1 MIEAY
6 IWNNLYGCGKEVRT
20 PFSYGD
26 YEEWRKQFHGNS
38 LLEIKKVNTPLAI
51 LNKHLVNKVLNV
63 KDGFF
68 ELIFLDQRMEGMTE
82 KEKDIFSGML
92 ELFSPVCMQD
102 IVNLSCNMDKFMLY
116 QGVYNERELGEYLLN
131 YGKITDKTETDLE
144 ILGHQYAENH
154 TGIFMAMGYVLWNG
168 QEIGQVYNGTDS
180 FDVRKCFT
188 TIWQAAGRL
197 AGTVIENKDFEALI
211 RQYDRENAFFY
222 CDPPYYETEKY
233 YTVAFKEDDHKRLK
247 AALADIKGKW
257 MLSYNDCEFI
267 RELYAE
273 YYITAVTRLNNK
285 AQRYVAGSEFSEVII
300 TNYDPKERER
310 SKPQQLDLEF
320 ILKKKS

>member
-6 IWNNLYGCGKEVRT
+6 IWSNLYGCGKEVRT

-116 QGVYNERELGEYLLN
+116 
-131 YGKITDKTETDLE
+131 
-144 ILGHQYAENH
+144 
-154 TGIFMAMGYVLWNG
+154 
-168 QEIGQVYNGTDS
+168 
-180 FDVRKCFT
+180 
-188 TIWQAAGRL
+188 
-197 AGTVIENKDFEALI
+197 
-211 RQYDRENAFFY
+211 
-222 CDPPYYETEKY
+222 
-233 YTVAFKEDDHKRLK
+233 
-247 AALADIKGKW
+247 
-257 MLSYNDCEFI
+257 
-267 RELYAE
+267 
-273 YYITAVTRLNNK
+273 
-285 AQRYVAGSEFSEVII
+285 
-300 TNYDPKERER
+300 
-310 SKPQQLDLEF
+310 
-320 ILKKKS
+320 